1 MLSSGLSTGS
11 ASAVSQRLGWWCFS
25 ELFSFYRFAVSSGET
40 LFRLA
45 RNNYMRFLPFVK
57 SFLNL
62 VSRSFPCYPLR
73 FLSTTAIQHYTCY
86 TPPVKGATMTN
97 KLALSNRGILK
108 YWCP

>member
-1 MLSSGLSTGS
+1 
-11 ASAVSQRLGWWCFS
+11 
-25 ELFSFYRFAVSSGET
+25 
-40 LFRLA
+40 
-45 RNNYMRFLPFVK
+45 MRFLPFVK